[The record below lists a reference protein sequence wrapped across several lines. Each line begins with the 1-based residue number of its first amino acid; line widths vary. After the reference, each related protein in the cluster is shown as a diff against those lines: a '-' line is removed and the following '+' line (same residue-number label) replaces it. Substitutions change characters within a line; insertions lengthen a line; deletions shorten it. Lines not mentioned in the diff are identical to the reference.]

1 MYRSILTTNNRNMIA
16 KRIEAVKT
24 ARSRVVRIA
33 SINPEEMLED
43 MEEITRKSPG

>member
-1 MYRSILTTNNRNMIA
+1 MYRSIITANNKNMIA

-24 ARSRVVRIA
+24 VRSRVVRVA

-43 MEEITRKSPG
+43 MEEIARKSPG